1 MIIANNE
8 MLSFAQWQITIV
20 SFRKVNPTT
29 KANDE
34 TIKSIVIDCN
44 RFELSFLRRC
54 LTLSLYILDR
64 SKDIMILTEMEKDMP
79 MTVKRDCNIV
89 PLPFMPMEDIRIAII
104 AATQSLSIN
113 FIIFAYLSHA
123 EKFPSFA

>member
-8 MLSFAQWQITIV
+8 MLSFAQWQIMIV
-20 SFRKVNPTT
+20 SFRKVNPPT

-34 TIKSIVIDCN
+34 TIKSIVMDCN
-44 RFELSFLRRC
+44 SFELSFLRLC
-54 LTLSLYILDR
+54 LTLSLYILDK

-79 MTVKRDCNIV
+79 MTVKRDCNIA

-104 AATQSLSIN
+104 AAIQSLSIN
-113 FIIFAYLSHA
+113 FIIFA
-123 EKFPSFA
+123 